1 MVLIGS
7 PWRTNY
13 HNMEHIENLC
23 IERLWEQDNKCSCSF
38 YCFCSNLC
46 YITLRL
52 CNFYTSIYS
61 NNSLL
66 NVKIGQYW
74 QKIQVNLARFEE
86 NLLFLQWLSNLCVK
100 LGLLNIDTQTANA
113 ELKAEKSKQ
122 LSR

>member
-1 MVLIGS
+1 MGARQQMFL
-7 PWRTNY
+7 
-13 HNMEHIENLC
+13 L
-23 IERLWEQDNKCSCSF
+23 LF
-38 YCFCSNLC
+38 YFCSNLC
-46 YITLRL
+46 CITLRL

-74 QKIQVNLARFEE
+74 QKIQANLACFEE
-86 NLLFLQWLSNLCVK
+86 ILLLLQRLSNLCVN
-100 LGLLNIDTQTANA
+100 LGLLNVDRQTANA

>member
-7 PWRTNY
+7 PWRTNC
-13 HNMEHIENLC
+13 HNMEHIENLY
-23 IERLWEQDNKCSCSF
+23 IEKLREQDNKYSCSF
-38 YCFCSNLC
+38 FYFCSNLC

-61 NNSLL
+61 NNSPL

-86 NLLFLQWLSNLCVK
+86 NLLSLRWLLNLCVN
-100 LGLLNIDTQTANA
+100 LGLLNVNTQTANA